1 MRIVFMGTP
10 DFAVPS
16 LAELITAGH
25 EIVAVFTQPDR
36 PKGRGQKVLTTP
48 IKDFA
53 LTKNLPIWQPKSVKQ
68 PEVLEELEKMQPDFI
83 VVVAFGQLLPKNIL
97 ALPKY
102 ACLNVHASI
111 LPKYRGAAPIHWALI
126 NGEEQT
132 GVTIM
137 QLDIGMDTGDTFTTS
152 VTNISRDMTMLELHD
167 HLKID
172 GAKLLQQTIE
182 KIVSGELKSKPQ
194 AHELATY
201 APLLTKDIE
210 KIDWQQSAKNIHN
223 KIRGLNTWPGA
234 YASQPDGARLKIW
247 ASKLTTEVSS
257 GFPVGTVVKVTEQG
271 AIIQTGEDTCLEI
284 VQVQPESRKKISML
298 DYIQGYKI
306 KVGDQLN

>member
-1 MRIVFMGTP
+1 MKIVFMGTP

-16 LAELITAGH
+16 LAELITNGH

-53 LTKNLPIWQPKSVKQ
+53 TANNIPVWQPKSIKQ
-68 PEVLEELEKMQPDFI
+68 PEIFAELEKMQPDFI
-83 VVVAFGQLLPKNIL
+83 VVVAFGQLLPKSIL
-97 ALPKY
+97 TLPKY

-111 LPKYRGAAPIHWALI
+111 LPKYRGAAPIHWAII
-126 NGEEQT
+126 NGEEKT

-137 QLDIGMDTGDTFTTS
+137 QLDVGMDTGDTFSTIT
-152 VTNISRDMTMLELHD
+152 TNISCDMTMLELHD

-194 AHELATY
+194 DHDLATY

-234 YASQPDGARLKIW
+234 YSIQQDGSRLKIW
-247 ASKLTTEVSS
+247 ASNLTANQNS
-257 GFPVGTVVKVTEQG
+257 GFDVGTVIKITEEG
-271 AIIQTGEDTCLEI
+271 AIVQAGDNTCLEI
-284 VQVQPESRKKISML
+284 IQVQPESRKKISMA
-298 DYIQGYKI
+298 DYIQGYKVT
-306 KVGDQLN
+306 VGDRLN